1 GPRSSAVAPIAVR
14 PFHRTQGHDPN
25 VGTAACGVQP
35 ADVPRPHHRGR
46 TGRARPDRRA
56 SRIGDVDGRRRSGP
70 LHFPGPGSPGQPR
83 LRRLGSTRTESM
95 EETINLNTVI
105 DQVCR
110 EKNISRQ
117 VLAETVEQAVLAA
130 AKKVFEDREIEASF
144 DPETGHVNL
153 FQVLYVVDE
162 VDMPAREISVEQA
175 QRSGLEAE

>member
-1 GPRSSAVAPIAVR
+1 
-14 PFHRTQGHDPN
+14 
-25 VGTAACGVQP
+25 
-35 ADVPRPHHRGR
+35 
-46 TGRARPDRRA
+46 
-56 SRIGDVDGRRRSGP
+56 
-70 LHFPGPGSPGQPR
+70 
-83 LRRLGSTRTESM
+83 
-95 EETINLNTVI
+95 INLNTVI

-175 QRSGLEAE
+175 QRSGLEAEEGEELLFPIYYLESDKKRA